1 LHLGI
6 SLRQKDTAESL
17 LLPSDLHPVDDQV
30 LAVVCYEP
38 VVPQR
43 SSAKGCDY
51 SVRKAIPGITGL
63 KD

>member
-1 LHLGI
+1 
-6 SLRQKDTAESL
+6 
-17 LLPSDLHPVDDQV
+17 
-30 LAVVCYEP
+30 